1 MNFGRKFAA
10 RRAIIHEA
18 PARSPLRPDRPEL
31 MASQTLDLD
40 APISGH
46 VWLYQGKRRQTWCA
60 KWRDQTGQHEKRL
73 GANWTGKGRPP
84 QGFMREREAE
94 ERLDE
99 ILVDARRGRLRQK
112 RTGCTFADIAEDWYE
127 RGRFERDWS
136 ASTQVDY
143 RSVLDAHLLPEF
155 GTRRIETITDKQI
168 EQWRDRLAKDGK
180 RTRKTVNKIV
190 TQAHAIFQH
199 AIDHFGLVANVV
211 AKVKR
216 LRESNDAA
224 RFDFYSPEEIDLLV
238 AIAAKGRHRDP
249 SRPAISDTERALRGE
264 EDQQDA
270 AIYLTAA
277 LEGLRRSELLALLWE
292 DVDFE
297 QSSIRVYEG
306 YSAKTKGKPKSRK
319 SRTVP
324 MVDKVAHTLNELKQ
338 RGHHTVRGDH
348 VFVSRDGTPLDGS
361 ALRRRYIATLDAAG
375 LRRLRFHDLR
385 HTFGSL
391 AINVA
396 SIVQVQAWMGH
407 DIKTTMRYLHHKS
420 RADDAQL
427 LSAAFRPKKPKP
439 ARRGA

>member
-1 MNFGRKFAA
+1 
-10 RRAIIHEA
+10 
-18 PARSPLRPDRPEL
+18 
-31 MASQTLDLD
+31 
-40 APISGH
+40 
-46 VWLYQGKRRQTWCA
+46 
-60 KWRDQTGQHEKRL
+60 
-73 GANWTGKGRPP
+73 
-84 QGFMREREAE
+84 
-94 ERLDE
+94 
-99 ILVDARRGRLRQK
+99 
-112 RTGCTFADIAEDWYE
+112 
-127 RGRFERDWS
+127 
-136 ASTQVDY
+136 
-143 RSVLDAHLLPEF
+143 VLDAHLLSEF
-155 GTRRIETITDKQI
+155 GSQRIEAITPEQI
-168 EQWRDRLAKDGK
+168 ERWRNGLVEDGARSR
-180 RTRKTVNKIV
+180 RTANKIL
-190 TQAHAIFQH
+190 THMHTIFKHAVQYH
-199 AIDHFGLVANVV
+199 GLAANPV
-211 AKVKR
+211 AKVAR
-216 LRESNDAA
+216 LRESYDAA
-224 RFDFYSPEEIDLLV
+224 RFDFYSPEEIDTLV
-238 AIAAKGRHRDP
+238 AAAARGAHREG
-249 SRPAISDTERALRGE
+249 SRPAVSDTERALQAA
-264 EDQQDA
+264 EDRQDA

-277 LEGLRRSELLALLWE
+277 LSGLRRSELLALRWE

-306 YSAKTKGKPKSRK
+306 YSAKKKGKPKSRK

-338 RGHHTVRGDH
+338 RGHHTARGDH

-407 DIKTTMRYLHHKS
+407 ADIKTTMRYLHHKS

>member
-1 MNFGRKFAA
+1 MQAT
-10 RRAIIHEA
+10 I
-18 PARSPLRPDRPEL
+18 
-31 MASQTLDLD
+31 LDPS

-46 VWLYQGKRRQTWCA
+46 VYLREGKRRSAWYA
-60 KWRDQTGQHEKRL
+60 KWRDQQGQHQKRL
-73 GANWTGKGRPP
+73 GPAWTSKGAPP
-84 QGFMREREAE
+84 PG
-94 ERLDE
+94 RLRRRDAQAQLEE
-99 ILVDARRGRLRQK
+99 ILVEARRGHLRQE
-112 RTGCTFADIAEDWYE
+112 RTGLTFADVAEDWYE

-155 GTRRIETITDKQI
+155 GQRRIETITAKQI
-168 EQWRDRLAKDGK
+168 EQWRDRLATDGT
-180 RTRKTVNKIV
+180 RGRKTVNKIV
-190 TQAHAIFQH
+190 TQAHAIFEH
-199 AIDHFGLVANVV
+199 AVERFGLVVNVV

-216 LRESNDAA
+216 LRESGGVA
-224 RFDFYSPEEIDLLV
+224 RFDFYSPEEIEKLV
-238 AIAAKGRHRDP
+238 ATAAKGAHRDP
-249 SRPAISDTERALRGE
+249 SRPAVSDTERALRTE
-264 EDQQDA
+264 EDEQDA

-292 DVDFE
+292 DIDFE
-297 QSSIRVYEG
+297 QSSIRVYEA

-324 MVDKVAHTLNELKQ
+324 MVDRVADTLKRLKK
-338 RGHHTVRGDH
+338 RAHHTTRGDH

-361 ALRRRYIATLDAAG
+361 ALRRRYLATLDAAG

-407 DIKTTMRYLHHKS
+407 ADIKTTMRYLHHKS
-420 RADDAQL
+420 RADDARV
-427 LSAAFRPKKPKP
+427 LSAAFRPETPGRSKRTTRPSVSSSPGKPPSRATPRERAP
-439 ARRGA
+439 A

>member
-1 MNFGRKFAA
+1 
-10 RRAIIHEA
+10 
-18 PARSPLRPDRPEL
+18 
-31 MASQTLDLD
+31 MASQTLDLA

-99 ILVDARRGRLRQK
+99 ILVDARRGQLRQK
-112 RTGCTFADIAEDWYE
+112 RTGYTFADIAEDWYE

-155 GTRRIETITDKQI
+155 GQRRIETITAKQI

-224 RFDFYSPEEIDLLV
+224 RFDFYSPEEVDSLV
-238 AIAAKGRHRDP
+238 ATAAKGAHRDP
-249 SRPAISDTERALRGE
+249 SRPAVSDTERTLRAE

-306 YSAKTKGKPKSRK
+306 YSAKKKGKPKSRK

-324 MVDKVAHTLNELKQ
+324 MVDKVAHTLKELKQ
-338 RGHHTVRGDH
+338 RGHHTARGDH

-407 DIKTTMRYLHHKS
+407 ADIKTTMRYLHHKS
-420 RADDAQL
+420 RADDAKL
-427 LSAAFRPKKPKP
+427 LSAAFRPRKHDPRECT
-439 ARRGA
+439 AA